1 MDGNSRQQAYDRGH
15 TIFSPDGRLYQVEYA
30 RQAVERGSPAVGVQ
44 AADGVVLAA
53 RKRLASPLVEAESV
67 AKIHRIDDHLAIASA
82 GHAAD
87 ARQLVD
93 RARVAAQR
101 HRLQYGE
108 PAPIESVTTELADH
122 VQESTQTGGSRP
134 FGAALLVAGVEPN
147 GESGDG
153 MARSSTERDAGQ
165 LYEVD
170 PSGTP
175 YGWRA
180 VGIGDGSATIR
191 ERFESE
197 VEPAADEPTRS
208 IEDAVATALDGLAA
222 ADEDPDPDAY
232 ECVTIEP
239 GPTVSDRSRDEIA
252 DVLGQTAA

>member
-1 MDGNSRQQAYDRGH
+1 MDGTAHQQAYDRGH

-44 AADGVVLAA
+44 AAGGVVLAA
-53 RKRLASPLVEAESV
+53 RKRLASPLLDPGSVE
-67 AKIHRIDDHLAIASA
+67 KIHQIDDHIAIASA

-93 RARVAAQR
+93 HARLAAQR

-108 PAPIESVTTELADH
+108 PAPIESVTTALADH

-134 FGAALLVAGVEPN
+134 FGAALLVGGVDA
-147 GESGDG
+147 DG
-153 MARSSTERDAGQ
+153 PGQ

-180 VGIGDGSATIR
+180 VGVGDRSAAIR
-191 ERFESE
+191 ETFEST
-197 VEPAADEPTRS
+197 VATTEPRDVS
-208 IEDAVATALDGLAA
+208 VEDAASVALDGLTEV
-222 ADEDPDPDAY
+222 DDDPDPDAY
-232 ECVTIEP
+232 ECLTIEP
-239 GPTVSDRSRDEIA
+239 GPTVTRLSTDELAVMIEE
-252 DVLGQTAA
+252 TAS